1 MHTAHSRRHAD
12 QLTSRRRRGSRRSF
26 GIRLGVV
33 LAAFALIAVACGGG
47 DDGGDTGDGAAPADP
62 DTTEAAVEA
71 PSTTM
76 SEQEEEVVEAREA
89 GEATGEDVRETET
102 GPVHGGKLVYGIEAD
117 SANPFVHY
125 ATSCAIS
132 CRMIFRAITDSLY
145 ITDADGEIVPLLV
158 ESEEHSDDYMTWTVT
173 IRDGIKFHDGTPL
186 TGEAVAYNINLCR
199 LSQLTGPA
207 FLGIDSVTGE
217 GQTVTVTAS
226 PGQPLAT
233 GVGPAGRAEVCGQMF
248 SPAWMETLPNNP
260 LYVSPASPL
269 PEAAREAALA
279 NATGDPSAPVGLGA
293 FRFVSYTPGN
303 GNSFIAERNPDYW
316 RGENG
321 ITGENLPYLD
331 EIEFVVAVD
340 IQGRSNGLKA
350 GQFDIIH
357 TANADEIAKYEG
369 DEDFVLLQANDFG
382 ETSHN
387 LINVASGV
395 NPVLTFVRGGDP
407 TDASQLIQ
415 MDPLGIN
422 STNPLVHLSCRK
434 AMAHAFDG
442 ERFANERH
450 QGLVQV
456 ANGPFPPG
464 SVGHLEDSGFPTYD
478 VEAAQAEFEQCKADS
493 GQNPVTFSFNTTN
506 DAFNV
511 ESNELIV
518 SMWNDAFGDEL
529 AVTIAPI
536 EQGQYIGLALAGV
549 FQMQG
554 WRNHGGVDP
563 AEQWYWWSSA
573 TASPVN
579 PGVPELAL
587 NFGRFQ
593 DPEIDA
599 AYQVIRHNPDPE
611 ARREAAEAVN
621 RAFGKN
627 VWNLWTYWTLWGVI
641 ANPRVQNITDLPIP
655 DNAEGAFPVISGKHH
670 LAQIW
675 CTDGNCQG

>member
-1 MHTAHSRRHAD
+1 MHRVPARRDAVL
-12 QLTSRRRRGSRRSF
+12 LTSRQRRRGSRRSL
-26 GIRLGVV
+26 GLRLGVV
-33 LAAFALIAVACGGG
+33 LAAFALIAVACGGS
-47 DDGGDTGDGAAPADP
+47 DDDGDTGNGPAPEP
-62 DTTEAAVEA
+62 DTTEAAAEV
-71 PSTTM
+71 PSTTL
-76 SEQEEEVVEAREA
+76 SEQAEEVVEAREA

-145 ITDADGEIVPLLV
+145 ITDSDGEIVPLLV

-173 IRDGIKFHDGTPL
+173 IRDGITFHDGTPL

-207 FLGIDSVTGE
+207 FLGIDSVVGE

-233 GVGPAGRAEVCGQMF
+233 GLGPAGRAEVCGQMF

-279 NATGDPSAPVGLGA
+279 NAAGDPSAPVGLGA

-357 TANADEIAKYEG
+357 TANADEISKYEG

-464 SVGHLEDSGFPTYD
+464 SVGYLEDSGFPTYD

-518 SMWNDAFGDEL
+518 SMWDDTFGDEL

-563 AEQWYWWSSA
+563 AEQWYWWNSA

-593 DPEIDA
+593 DAEIDA

-611 ARREAAEAVN
+611 ARRAAAESVN

-655 DNAEGAFPVISGKHH
+655 DNAESAFPVISGKHH

>member
-1 MHTAHSRRHAD
+1 MHPGHSRRDAG
-12 QLTSRRRRGSRRSF
+12 QLMSRRRRRGSRRSV
-26 GIRLGVV
+26 GIRLGVI
-33 LAAFALIAVACGGG
+33 LAAFALIAVACGGSDDSG
-47 DDGGDTGDGAAPADP
+47 DSGEGPAPEP

-71 PSTTM
+71 PSTTL
-76 SEQEEEVVEAREA
+76 SEQAEEVVEAREA
-89 GEATGEDVRETET
+89 GEASGEDVRETET

-145 ITDADGEIVPLLV
+145 ITDSDGEIVPLLV
-158 ESEEHSDDYMTWTVT
+158 ESETHSDDYMEWTVT

-186 TGEAVAYNINLCR
+186 NGEAVAYNINLCR

-226 PGQPLAT
+226 PGQPLAA

-279 NATGDPSAPVGLGA
+279 AATGDPSAPVGLGA
-293 FRFVSYTPGN
+293 FKFVSYTPGN

-316 RGENG
+316 RGANG

-357 TANADEIAKYEG
+357 TANADEISKYEG
-369 DEDFVLLQANDFG
+369 DPDFVLLQANDYG
-382 ETSHN
+382 ETSHS
-387 LINVASGV
+387 LINVAAGV

-407 TDASQLIQ
+407 SDAAQLIQ

-464 SVGHLEDSGFPTYD
+464 SVGYLEDTGFPTYD
-478 VEAAQAEFEQCKADS
+478 VGAAQAEFEQCKADS

-518 SMWNDAFGDEL
+518 SMWDDAFGDEL

-563 AEQWYWWSSA
+563 VEQWYWWNSA

-599 AYQVIRHNPDPE
+599 AFQVIRHNPDPE
-611 ARREAAEAVN
+611 ARRAAAEAVN
-621 RAFGKN
+621 QAFGKN

-655 DNAEGAFPVISGKHH
+655 DNAEGTFPVISGKHH